1 MISDLTQIDTHI
13 TSYSLVV
20 SCQSEF
26 PPNYEDTKPPI
37 TTTEDIK
44 PNYLLGYGPVTTSS
58 ETKSEYDPYYS
69 KLQTMKTEGEIKIP
83 KTEITTTSCCSVT
96 GRNDLLVPKTEVTST
111 SCRSPSRQQ
120 YEPYMN
126 QDSNSSSMSSMETLN
141 SRGPHHQ
148 MQHHPAMGHQ
158 QSAYGLED
166 SRQQHHLSQRSPYH
180 QSPMSEEMYH
190 RSGEHALRPYAEISD
205 SMGTGGVARPV
216 VTYPNEMVTRSYDTS
231 MVNSASHRPYD
242 PGTATA
248 FER

>member
-1 MISDLTQIDTHI
+1 MCFLHF
-13 TSYSLVV
+13 VV
-20 SCQSEF
+20 VTCQPEF
-26 PPNYEDTKPPI
+26 SSSYEDNKPPI
-37 TTTEDIK
+37 TAPEDIK
-44 PNYLLGYGPVTTSS
+44 PSYLVGYGSVTTSG

-69 KLQTMKTEGEIKIP
+69 KLQTMKTDGEMKIP
-83 KTEITTTSCCSVT
+83 KTEISTTSCCSIT
-96 GRNDLLVPKTEVTST
+96 GRNDLLIPKTEATSN

-148 MQHHPAMGHQ
+148 MQHHPSMGHQ
-158 QSAYGLED
+158 QTSYVMED
-166 SRQQHHLSQRSPYH
+166 RGQHHLAQRSPYH

-190 RSGEHALRPYAEISD
+190 RAGEQVLRPYAEIGD
-205 SMGTGGVARPV
+205 SMGAAGVARPM
-216 VTYPNEMVTRSYDTS
+216 VTYPNEVVTRSYDTS

>member
-1 MISDLTQIDTHI
+1 M
-13 TSYSLVV
+13 V

-26 PPNYEDTKPPI
+26 SSSYEENKPPI
-37 TTTEDIK
+37 TTSEDIK
-44 PNYLLGYGPVTTSS
+44 PSYLVGYGAVTTSS
-58 ETKSEYDPYYS
+58 ETKTEYDPYYA
-69 KLQTMKTEGEIKIP
+69 KLQTMKTDGEMKIP
-83 KTEITTTSCCSVT
+83 KTEIITTSCCSVT
-96 GRNDLLVPKTEVTST
+96 GRNDLLIPKTEATSNP
-111 SCRSPSRQQ
+111 CRSPSRQQ

-148 MQHHPAMGHQ
+148 MHHPAMGHQ
-158 QSAYGLED
+158 QTGYGLED
-166 SRQQHHLSQRSPYH
+166 RGQQHHLAQRSPYH

-190 RSGEHALRPYAEISD
+190 RGTEQVLRPYAEMGD
-205 SMGTGGVARPV
+205 SMGAGGVARPV